1 MKINV
6 ENKNSKLAAIGI
18 AAALSASVLTMPFT
32 DKSYAAV
39 AVFDEENIAQAIKT
53 AINTASILS
62 QEEKQL
68 ALAIINSRSLN
79 ANMIQRYIDQKRKA
93 SNELNEVFNEKVGVN
108 ESILSDKTSL
118 HDYWDIGIG
127 DIDSIMDGDLT
138 LTDLYY
144 RHEKNRMAA
153 ETMNKATVNTSK
165 KVLDINEEISE
176 SLDTALENSANAE
189 GQKEA
194 MQANTQATAAAA
206 SAAMASNT
214 ILATMAAQQ
223 AHQAAI
229 ENAEKAAEVQRELS
243 SRKKVSDSVRQIW
256 ANTPKLGR

>member
-1 MKINV
+1 
-6 ENKNSKLAAIGI
+6 
-18 AAALSASVLTMPFT
+18 
-32 DKSYAAV
+32 
-39 AVFDEENIAQAIKT
+39 
-53 AINTASILS
+53 
-62 QEEKQL
+62 
-68 ALAIINSRSLN
+68 
-79 ANMIQRYIDQKRKA
+79 MIQRYIDQKRKA

-108 ESILSDKTSL
+108 ESILSGKTSL

-165 KVLDINEEISE
+165 KVLGINEEISE